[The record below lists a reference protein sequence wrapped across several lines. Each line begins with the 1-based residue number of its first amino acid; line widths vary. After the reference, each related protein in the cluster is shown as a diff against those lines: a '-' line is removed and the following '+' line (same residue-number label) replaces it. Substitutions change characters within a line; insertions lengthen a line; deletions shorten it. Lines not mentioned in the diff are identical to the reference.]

1 MNMAG
6 EHSSKQYDQEL
17 EAIRSKVLLM
27 GGMVETQFDE
37 ALNCFRVGDAAKADK
52 VMADDHAVN
61 QLEVQLDDACSHLI
75 VRRQPAAND
84 LRTVMATVKVITDLE
99 RIGDEASKI
108 ARTAKSLHERGM
120 IGFNHYDIVRTIS
133 RAAADMLH
141 DALDAFARLDGKA
154 ALQIIARDD
163 EIDHEFRTIIR
174 NMITFMMEDPRTI
187 SSALDTLWVAK
198 AVERIGDHAKNIA
211 EYVIYVAEGR
221 DIRHSNPGHSRPAM
235 PEPEGH

>member
-1 MNMAG
+1 
-6 EHSSKQYDQEL
+6 
-17 EAIRSKVLLM
+17 
-27 GGMVETQFDE
+27 MVETQFDE
-37 ALNCFRVGDAAKADK
+37 ALNAFRVGNAEQADK
-52 VMADDHAVN
+52 VIADDQVVN
-61 QLEVQLDDACSHLI
+61 GLEVQLDDACSHLI

-84 LRTVMATVKVITDLE
+84 LRTVMATIKVITDLE

-120 IGFNHYDIVRTIS
+120 VSFNHYDIVRTIS
-133 RAAADMLH
+133 RATADMLH

-154 ALQIIARDD
+154 ALRIIAQDD
-163 EIDHEFRTIIR
+163 EIDQGFRMIIR

-221 DIRHSNPGHSRPAM
+221 DIRHSKPVILQR
-235 PEPEGH
+235 EGN

>member
-1 MNMAG
+1 MAG
-6 EHSSKQYDQEL
+6 DHSSKQYDQEL

-37 ALNCFRVGDAAKADK
+37 ALNCFRVGNCQLADK
-52 VMADDHAVN
+52 VMTDDQAVN

-84 LRTVMATVKVITDLE
+84 LRTVMATIKVITDLE
-99 RIGDEASKI
+99 RIGDEAAKI
-108 ARTAKSLHERGM
+108 ARTAKSMHERGM
-120 IGFNHYDIVRTIS
+120 VSFNHYDIVRTIS
-133 RAAADMLH
+133 RNTADMLH

-163 EIDHEFRTIIR
+163 EVDFEFRTILR

-198 AVERIGDHAKNIA
+198 AIERIGDHAKNIA

-221 DIRHSNPGHSRPAM
+221 DIRHSKPAALAGQA
-235 PEPEGH
+235 EG